1 MKYEDLPM
9 EKANDQKLALSID
22 ETSLRTGICRDVIYR
37 AIRQGDLPA
46 RKCGRRTLIL
56 QTELQEYLNSLPMVI
71 AASSN
76 S

>member
-1 MKYEDLPM
+1 MQKE
-9 EKANDQKLALSID
+9 NDQKLALSID
-22 ETSLRTGICRDVIYR
+22 ETSRRTGICRDVIYR
-37 AIRQGDLPA
+37 AIREGDLPA

-56 QTELQEYLNSLPMVI
+56 QTELHDYLHALPR

>member
-1 MKYEDLPM
+1 M

-37 AIRQGDLPA
+37 AIREGDLPA

-56 QTELQEYLNSLPMVI
+56 QTELQDYLHALPR

>member
-1 MKYEDLPM
+1 MQ
-9 EKANDQKLALSID
+9 KANDQKLALSID
-22 ETSLRTGICRDVIYR
+22 ETSLRTGICRDVLYR
-37 AIRQGDLPA
+37 AIREGDLPA

-56 QTELQEYLNSLPMVI
+56 QTELHDYLHALPR

>member
-1 MKYEDLPM
+1 M
-9 EKANDQKLALSID
+9 EKASDQKLALSID
-22 ETSLRTGICRDVIYR
+22 ETSRRTGICRDVIYR
-37 AIRQGDLPA
+37 AIREGDLPA

-56 QTELQEYLNSLPMVI
+56 QTELHDYLHALPR